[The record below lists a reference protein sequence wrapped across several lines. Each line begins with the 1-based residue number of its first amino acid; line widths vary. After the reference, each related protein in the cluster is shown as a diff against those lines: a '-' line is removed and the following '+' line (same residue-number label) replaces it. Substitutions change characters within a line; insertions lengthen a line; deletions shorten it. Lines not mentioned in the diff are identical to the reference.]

1 MNKGLLALNIVLLIG
16 VGILFFLFF
25 NKKDNTSVVIP
36 IRTNHDTVTQKQ
48 QTPVAYFDMDSIE
61 ANFVLWKQ
69 VQAEVVRREA
79 GINDTITQMR
89 NGFQSYY
96 QKLQAQSA
104 NLSPRQKDSLGNELA
119 QMDAEIKNRTA
130 ELNQK
135 YQTYFM
141 TRQQEIVTKIINYCK
156 EFNKDKKY
164 SYIIAREPGLFY
176 YTDTAYNVTSEL
188 LKGLNAFYNKKKWVP
203 VQLLTN

>member
-16 VGILFFLFF
+16 VGVLFFLFF
-25 NKKDNTSVVIP
+25 NKKDNTSSVTSTRTDPDPVV
-36 IRTNHDTVTQKQ
+36 QE

-69 VQAEVVRREA
+69 VQAEVVKREA
-79 GINDTITQMR
+79 GINDTINQMR
-89 NGFQSYY
+89 NGFQNYY

-119 QMDAEIKNRTA
+119 QMDAEIKNRTS

-141 TRQQEIVTKIINYCK
+141 TRQQEIVTKIKNYCK

-188 LKGLNAFYNKKKWVP
+188 LKGLNAFYTKKK
-203 VQLLTN
+203 

>member
-25 NKKDNTSVVIP
+25 NKKENTSSVTP
-36 IRTNHDTVTQKQ
+36 ARTDPDPAPQWQH
-48 QTPVAYFDMDSIE
+48 TPVAYFDMDSIE

-79 GINDTITQMR
+79 GINDTINQMKM
-89 NGFQSYY
+89 GFQNYY

-119 QMDAEIKNRTA
+119 QMDAQIKNRTS
-130 ELNQK
+130 ELNQN

-141 TRQQEIVTKIINYCK
+141 TRQQEIVTKIKNYCK

-188 LKGLNAFYNKKKWVP
+188 LKGLNAFYGKKK
-203 VQLLTN
+203 

>member
-1 MNKGLLALNIVLLIG
+1 MNKGLLALNIVLLIA

-25 NKKDNTSVVIP
+25 NKKDDTSSGTP
-36 IRTNHDTVTQKQ
+36 ARTDPDTAPQWQ
-48 QTPVAYFDMDSIE
+48 HTPVAYFDMDSIE

-69 VQAEVVRREA
+69 VQAEVVKREA
-79 GINDTITQMR
+79 GINDTINQMR

-104 NLSPRQKDSLGNELA
+104 NLSPRQKDSLSNELA
-119 QMDAEIKNRTA
+119 QMDAEIKNRTTD
-130 ELNQK
+130 LNQK

-141 TRQQEIVTKIINYCK
+141 TRQQEIVTKIKNYCK

-188 LKGLNAFYNKKKWVP
+188 LKGLNAFYSKKK
-203 VQLLTN
+203 

>member
-16 VGILFFLFF
+16 VAILFILFFS
-25 NKKDNTSVVIP
+25 KKDKMTSVIP
-36 IRTNHDTVTQKQ
+36 LRIGTDTAAKWEH
-48 QTPVAYFDMDSIE
+48 TPVAYFDMDSIE
-61 ANFVLWKQ
+61 ANFILWKQ
-69 VQAEVVRREA
+69 VQAEVVKREA

-96 QKLQAQSA
+96 QKLQAQSG

-135 YQTYFM
+135 YQAYFM
-141 TRQQEIVTKIINYCK
+141 SKQQEIVTLIKNYCK
-156 EFNKDKKY
+156 EFNKDKRY

-188 LKGLNAFYNKKKWVP
+188 LKGLNAFYNKKK
-203 VQLLTN
+203 

>member
-16 VGILFFLFF
+16 VAVLFFLFF
-25 NKKDNTSVVIP
+25 SNKNNAASVTP
-36 IRTNHDTVTQKQ
+36 ARTAPDTASKWQH
-48 QTPVAYFDMDSIE
+48 TPVAYFDMDSVE

-69 VQAEVVRREA
+69 VQAEVVKREA
-79 GINDTITQMR
+79 GINDTINQMKM
-89 NGFQSYY
+89 GFQNYY

-119 QMDAEIKNRTA
+119 QMDAQIKNRTA
-130 ELNQK
+130 ELNQN
-135 YQTYFM
+135 YQTYYM
-141 TRQQEIVTKIINYCK
+141 TRQQEIVTKIKNYCK

-188 LKGLNAFYNKKKWVP
+188 LKGLNAFYGKKK
-203 VQLLTN
+203 

>member
-25 NKKDNTSVVIP
+25 NKKDNTSSAIP
-36 IRTNHDTVTQKQ
+36 TRTDPDPIAQEQ

-69 VQAEVVRREA
+69 VQAEVVKREA
-79 GINDTITQMR
+79 GINDTINQMR
-89 NGFQSYY
+89 NGFQNYY

-119 QMDAEIKNRTA
+119 QMDAEIKNRTT

-141 TRQQEIVTKIINYCK
+141 TRQQEIVTKIKNYCK

-188 LKGLNAFYNKKKWVP
+188 LKGLNAFYGKKK
-203 VQLLTN
+203 

>member
-1 MNKGLLALNIVLLIG
+1 MNKGLLALNIVLLIS
-16 VGILFFLFF
+16 VAILFFLFF
-25 NKKDNTSVVIP
+25 NKKDNTSSVIP
-36 IRTNHDTVTQKQ
+36 IRNNHDTAIQKQ

-61 ANFVLWKQ
+61 ANFFLWKQ
-69 VQAEVVRREA
+69 VQTEVVKREA
-79 GINDTITQMR
+79 GINDTINQMR

-96 QKLQAQSA
+96 QKLQSQSA

-141 TRQQEIVTKIINYCK
+141 SRQQEIVTKIKNYCK

-188 LKGLNAFYNKKKWVP
+188 LKGLNAFYTKKK
-203 VQLLTN
+203 

>member
-25 NKKDNTSVVIP
+25 NKKDNTSSATP
-36 IRTNHDTVTQKQ
+36 TRTDPGPVAQEQ
-48 QTPVAYFDMDSIE
+48 QTPVAYFDMDSVE

-69 VQAEVVRREA
+69 VQAEVVKREA
-79 GINDTITQMR
+79 GINDTINQMR
-89 NGFQSYY
+89 NGFQNYY

-141 TRQQEIVTKIINYCK
+141 TRQQEIVTKIKNYCK

-188 LKGLNAFYNKKKWVP
+188 LKGLNAFYGKKK
-203 VQLLTN
+203 

>member
-25 NKKDNTSVVIP
+25 NRKDNTSSATP
-36 IRTNHDTVTQKQ
+36 TRTGPDPVAQEQ

-61 ANFVLWKQ
+61 ANFILWKQ
-69 VQAEVVRREA
+69 VQAEVVKREA
-79 GINDTITQMR
+79 GINDTINQMR
-89 NGFQSYY
+89 NGFQNYY

-141 TRQQEIVTKIINYCK
+141 TRQQEIVTKIKNYCK

-188 LKGLNAFYNKKKWVP
+188 LKGLNAFYGKKK
-203 VQLLTN
+203 

>member
-25 NKKDNTSVVIP
+25 NKKDNTSSVIP
-36 IRTNHDTVTQKQ
+36 IRNNHDTAIQKQ

-61 ANFVLWKQ
+61 ANFFLWKQ
-69 VQAEVVRREA
+69 VQTEVVKREA
-79 GINDTITQMR
+79 GINDTINQMR

-96 QKLQAQSA
+96 QKLQSQSA

-141 TRQQEIVTKIINYCK
+141 SRQQEIVTKIKNYCK

-188 LKGLNAFYNKKKWVP
+188 LKGLNAFYTKKK
-203 VQLLTN
+203 

>member
-1 MNKGLLALNIVLLIG
+1 MNKGLLALNVVLLIG
-16 VGILFFLFF
+16 VAILFFLFF
-25 NKKDNTSVVIP
+25 NKKDNASAVIP
-36 IRTNHDTVTQKQ
+36 TRNNHDTAAQKQ

-61 ANFVLWKQ
+61 ANFFLWKQ
-69 VQAEVVRREA
+69 VQTEVVKREA
-79 GINDTITQMR
+79 GINDTINQMR

-96 QKLQAQSA
+96 QKLQSQSA

-141 TRQQEIVTKIINYCK
+141 SRQQEIVTKIKNYCK

-188 LKGLNAFYNKKKWVP
+188 LKGLNAFYTKKK
-203 VQLLTN
+203 

>member
-16 VGILFFLFF
+16 VAILFFLFF
-25 NKKDNTSVVIP
+25 NKKDNNTSSAIA
-36 IRTNHDTVTQKQ
+36 IRTNHDTAAKKQ

-61 ANFVLWKQ
+61 ANFFLWKQ
-69 VQAEVVRREA
+69 VQAEVVKREA
-79 GINDTITQMR
+79 GINDTINQMR

-141 TRQQEIVTKIINYCK
+141 SRQQEIVTKIKNYCK

-188 LKGLNAFYNKKKWVP
+188 LKGLNAFYAKKK
-203 VQLLTN
+203 

>member
-25 NKKDNTSVVIP
+25 NKKDNTSSVTPTRTDPDPVV
-36 IRTNHDTVTQKQ
+36 QE

-69 VQAEVVRREA
+69 VQAEVVKREA
-79 GINDTITQMR
+79 GINDTINQMR
-89 NGFQSYY
+89 NGFQNYY

-141 TRQQEIVTKIINYCK
+141 TRQQEIVTKIKNYCK

-188 LKGLNAFYNKKKWVP
+188 LKGLNAFYQKKK
-203 VQLLTN
+203 

>member
-16 VGILFFLFF
+16 VAILFILFFS
-25 NKKDNTSVVIP
+25 NKDKRTSVIP
-36 IRTNHDTVTQKQ
+36 LRIGADTAAKWQH
-48 QTPVAYFDMDSIE
+48 TPVAYFDMDSIE

-69 VQAEVVRREA
+69 VQAEVVKREA

-96 QKLQAQSA
+96 QKLQAQSG

-135 YQTYFM
+135 YQAYFM
-141 TRQQEIVTKIINYCK
+141 SKQQEIVTLIKNYCK
-156 EFNKDKKY
+156 EFNKDKRY

-188 LKGLNAFYNKKKWVP
+188 LKGLNAFYNKKK
-203 VQLLTN
+203 

>member
-1 MNKGLLALNIVLLIG
+1 MNKGLLTLNIVLLICVG
-16 VGILFFLFF
+16 VLFFLFF
-25 NKKDNTSVVIP
+25 TRKDNATSVP
-36 IRTNHDTVTQKQ
+36 PNRTDPDTASKWQH
-48 QTPVAYFDMDSIE
+48 TPVAYFDMDSIE

-69 VQAEVVRREA
+69 VQAEVVKTEA
-79 GINDTITQMR
+79 GINDTINQMR

-141 TRQQEIVTKIINYCK
+141 TRQQEIVTKIKNYCK

-188 LKGLNAFYNKKKWVP
+188 LKGLNAFYSKKK
-203 VQLLTN
+203 

>member
-1 MNKGLLALNIVLLIG
+1 MTKGLLALNIVLLIG
-16 VGILFFLFF
+16 VAILFFLFF
-25 NKKDNTSVVIP
+25 KKKDNTSSVIP
-36 IRTNHDTVTQKQ
+36 IRNNHDTAIQKQ

-61 ANFVLWKQ
+61 ANFFLWKQ
-69 VQAEVVRREA
+69 VQAEVVKREA
-79 GINDTITQMR
+79 GINDTINQMR

-96 QKLQAQSA
+96 QKLQSQSA

-141 TRQQEIVTKIINYCK
+141 SRQQEIVTKIKNYCK

-188 LKGLNAFYNKKKWVP
+188 LKGLNAFYTKKK
-203 VQLLTN
+203 

>member
-1 MNKGLLALNIVLLIG
+1 MNKGLLTLNILLLIAVG
-16 VGILFFLFF
+16 VLFFLFF
-25 NKKDNTSVVIP
+25 SRKGDSSPVIST
-36 IRTNHDTVTQKQ
+36 RTNPDTVAKWEH
-48 QTPVAYFDMDSIE
+48 TPVAYFDMDSIE
-61 ANFVLWKQ
+61 ANFILWKQ
-69 VQAEVVRREA
+69 VQAEVVKREA
-79 GINDTITQMR
+79 GVNDTINMMR
-89 NGFQSYY
+89 NSFQSYY

-141 TRQQEIVTKIINYCK
+141 TRQQEIVTKIKNYCK

-188 LKGLNAFYNKKKWVP
+188 LKGLNAFYGKKK
-203 VQLLTN
+203 

>member
-1 MNKGLLALNIVLLIG
+1 MNKGLLALNIILLIS

-25 NKKDNTSVVIP
+25 NKKDSTSSMTP
-36 IRTNHDTVTQKQ
+36 SRTYGDTTAQWKH
-48 QTPVAYFDMDSIE
+48 TPVAYFDMDSIE

-69 VQAEVVRREA
+69 VQAEVVKREA
-79 GINDTITQMR
+79 GINDTINQMR

-141 TRQQEIVTKIINYCK
+141 TRQQEIVTKIKNYCK

-188 LKGLNAFYNKKKWVP
+188 LKGLNAFYNKKK
-203 VQLLTN
+203 

>member
-1 MNKGLLALNIVLLIG
+1 MNKGLLVLNIVLLIG
-16 VGILFFLFF
+16 VAILFFLFF
-25 NKKDNTSVVIP
+25 KKKDNTSSVITT
-36 IRTNHDTVTQKQ
+36 RNDHDTAIQKQ

-61 ANFVLWKQ
+61 ANFFLWKQ
-69 VQAEVVRREA
+69 VQTEVVKREA
-79 GINDTITQMR
+79 GINDTINQMR

-96 QKLQAQSA
+96 QKLQSQSA

-141 TRQQEIVTKIINYCK
+141 SRQQEIVTKIKNYCK

-188 LKGLNAFYNKKKWVP
+188 LKGLNAFYSKKK
-203 VQLLTN
+203 

>member
-1 MNKGLLALNIVLLIG
+1 MNKGLLALNIVLLLS

-25 NKKDNTSVVIP
+25 NKKEKPVVDV
-36 IRTNHDTVTQKQ
+36 IRPGLDSANQWQH
-48 QTPVAYFDMDSIE
+48 TPVAYFDMDSIE
-61 ANFVLWKQ
+61 ANFILWKQ
-69 VQAEVVRREA
+69 VQSEVVKREA
-79 GINDTITQMR
+79 GINDTINQMKM
-89 NGFQSYY
+89 GFQSYY

-130 ELNQK
+130 ELNQN
-135 YQTYFM
+135 YQTYYM
-141 TRQQEIVTKIINYCK
+141 NKQQEIVTLIKNYCK
-156 EFNKDKKY
+156 EFNKDRRF

-188 LKGLNAFYNKKKWVP
+188 LKGLNTYYSKKKQD
-203 VQLLTN
+203 QLKY

>member
-25 NKKDNTSVVIP
+25 NKKDNTSSVTPTRTDPDPVV
-36 IRTNHDTVTQKQ
+36 QE

-69 VQAEVVRREA
+69 VQAEVVKREA
-79 GINDTITQMR
+79 GINDTINQMR
-89 NGFQSYY
+89 NGFQNYY

-141 TRQQEIVTKIINYCK
+141 MRQQEIVTKIKNYCK

-188 LKGLNAFYNKKKWVP
+188 LKGLNAFYQKKK
-203 VQLLTN
+203 

>member
-16 VGILFFLFF
+16 VAILFFLFF
-25 NKKDNTSVVIP
+25 TRKDKVPPVITT
-36 IRTNHDTVTQKQ
+36 RTGADTAAQWQ
-48 QTPVAYFDMDSIE
+48 HTPVAYFDMDSIE

-69 VQAEVVRREA
+69 VQAEVVKREA

-96 QKLQAQSA
+96 QKLQAQSG

-135 YQTYFM
+135 YQAYFM
-141 TRQQEIVTKIINYCK
+141 SKQQEIVTLIKNYCK
-156 EFNKDKKY
+156 EFNKDKRY

-188 LKGLNAFYNKKKWVP
+188 LKGLNAFYNKKK
-203 VQLLTN
+203 

>member
-16 VGILFFLFF
+16 VGVLFFLFF
-25 NKKDNTSVVIP
+25 NKKDNTSSVTPTRTDPDSVV
-36 IRTNHDTVTQKQ
+36 QE

-69 VQAEVVRREA
+69 VQAEVVKREA
-79 GINDTITQMR
+79 GINDTINQMR
-89 NGFQSYY
+89 NGFQNYY

-119 QMDAEIKNRTA
+119 QMDAEIKNRTS

-141 TRQQEIVTKIINYCK
+141 TRQQEIVTKIKNYCK

-188 LKGLNAFYNKKKWVP
+188 LKGLNAFYGKKK
-203 VQLLTN
+203 

>member
-25 NKKDNTSVVIP
+25 NKKDNTTSGTST
-36 IRTNHDTVTQKQ
+36 RTNSDTPAQKE

-69 VQAEVVRREA
+69 VQAEVVKREA
-79 GINDTITQMR
+79 GINDTINQMR

-104 NLSPRQKDSLGNELA
+104 NLSPRQKDSLSNELA
-119 QMDAEIKNRTA
+119 QMDAEIKNRTSD
-130 ELNQK
+130 LNQK

-141 TRQQEIVTKIINYCK
+141 TRQQEIVTKIKNYCK

-188 LKGLNAFYNKKKWVP
+188 LKGLNAFYSKKK
-203 VQLLTN
+203 

>member
-16 VGILFFLFF
+16 VAILFFLFF
-25 NKKDNTSVVIP
+25 SKKDNTSSITPARVS
-36 IRTNHDTVTQKQ
+36 HDTASQKQ

-61 ANFVLWKQ
+61 ANFFLWKQ
-69 VQAEVVRREA
+69 VQTEVVKREA
-79 GINDTITQMR
+79 GINDTINQMR

-141 TRQQEIVTKIINYCK
+141 SRQQEIVTKIKNYCK

-188 LKGLNAFYNKKKWVP
+188 LKGLNAFYSKKK
-203 VQLLTN
+203 

>member
-16 VGILFFLFF
+16 VAILFFLFF
-25 NKKDNTSVVIP
+25 NKKDNTSSAIP
-36 IRTNHDTVTQKQ
+36 IRTDHDTAVQKQ

-61 ANFVLWKQ
+61 ANFFLWKQ
-69 VQAEVVRREA
+69 VQTEVVKREA
-79 GINDTITQMR
+79 GINDTINQMR
-89 NGFQSYY
+89 NSFQSYY
-96 QKLQAQSA
+96 QKLQSQSA

-119 QMDAEIKNRTA
+119 QMDAEIKSRTA

-135 YQTYFM
+135 YQAYFM
-141 TRQQEIVTKIINYCK
+141 TRQQEIVTKIKNYCK

-188 LKGLNAFYNKKKWVP
+188 LKGLNAFYTKKK
-203 VQLLTN
+203 